1 MSDDNAVVE
10 SRSSSSAMPTII
22 YVLYL
27 VALVTALPILVG
39 VVFAYL
45 ANPRDD
51 VEKSHYRYQI
61 RTFWLCVLY
70 NILAWTLIVSILG
83 IVFGGAVIVF
93 TWIFV
98 LVRSLKGL
106 SAYDKGQPVEDV
118 MTWLW

>member
-1 MSDDNAVVE
+1 MSDDNAIVE
-10 SRSSSSAMPTII
+10 SKSSSSAMPTII

-27 VALVTALPILVG
+27 VALITALPILVG

-51 VEKSHYRYQI
+51 IEKSHYRYQI

-70 NILAWTLIVSILG
+70 NVLAWTLIVSILG
-83 IVFGGAVIVF
+83 IVFGWAMLVF
-93 TWIFV
+93 SWIFV

-106 SAYDKGQPVEDV
+106 SAYDKGTAIPDV
-118 MTWLW
+118 TTWLW